1 MNLLKPLILIMMLII
16 IPIVHIFA
24 IQNDY
29 LAIIIILIAI
39 LWIVYGWLKRCENGS
54 IKTKKQTGECL
65 IGKEK
70 KHAGIFFG
78 GCFDI
83 WHISHFVL
91 WVLIGLLSPYHYLIA
106 FGLSVGW
113 ESYEHIK
120 FKNDGSC
127 TDFLCGRVEDVALNM
142 GGYFLGS
149 YLVTIKS
156 KQQNKLL
163 SYNNIN

>member
-1 MNLLKPLILIMMLII
+1 MNLLKPLIIILMLII
-16 IPIVHIFA
+16 IPITHIFA

-29 LAIIIILIAI
+29 LAVIILLIAL
-39 LWIVYGWLKRCENGS
+39 LWIIYGWLKRCENNEV
-54 IKTKKQTGECL
+54 TTVRQTGECL

-83 WHISHFVL
+83 WHISHFLL
-91 WVLIGLLSPYHYLIA
+91 WVLIGLLSPYHYWIA

-113 ESYEHIK
+113 EGYEHYK
-120 FKNDGSC
+120 FKTDGSC
-127 TDFLCGRVEDVALNM
+127 TQILCGRVEDVVLNM

-149 YLVTIKS
+149 YMVSLKAKT
-156 KQQNKLL
+156 N
-163 SYNNIN
+163 